1 MTRSQAIRRI
11 GVIADQLRGEPRNLV
26 GNSQRNWHIQA
37 RINCVGKALL
47 ACVEKL
53 ERPAK
58 DTKTFEGAKDGADF
72 YYRAAMCFL
81 NKKPRSERQRLAKLW
96 KENDARLKK

>member
-1 MTRSQAIRRI
+1 MDKRQALRRI

-53 ERPAK
+53 ERPARE
-58 DTKTFEGAKDGADF
+58 THTFEGARDGADF
-72 YYRAAMCFL
+72 YYKAAMCFL
-81 NKKPRSERQRLAKLW
+81 NKKPRRRKLP
-96 KENDARLKK
+96 